1 MEGGGASSR
10 KRRSAARYT
19 KFLARRKRDI
29 SARSR
34 TADLKSLKVQQIRKK
49 RFSDEDGDL
58 DISRLGD
65 KAAKYSPL
73 FNNSTR
79 NDNLTSG
86 LPSTEL
92 DGSEAVPYEAAIVY
106 GKTELILTNLK
117 HFQEYSIEVSHR
129 YGIYIIFMM
138 KFWSRND
145 LGITTVSCLV

>member
-1 MEGGGASSR
+1 MEGSGASSR

-29 SARSR
+29 STRSG
-34 TADLKSLKVQQIRKK
+34 TGDLKSLKLQQIRKK

-79 NDNLTSG
+79 TDNSTSG
-86 LPSTEL
+86 LPSTEI
-92 DGSEAVPYEAAIVY
+92 DSSEAVPYEAAIVY
-106 GKTELILTNLK
+106 GKTELTLTNLK
-117 HFQEYSIEVSHR
+117 HFQEYSIEVCQKC
-129 YGIYIIFMM
+129 GICIIFMM
-138 KFWSRND
+138 KFWSIN
-145 LGITTVSCLV
+145 T